1 MSDAPSTPPA
11 PSLLAIDLGL
21 RAGFACFDL
30 GSRPRLR
37 WYRSQHFSSVGKLK
51 VAIPH
56 VLDDAAPLATLVV
69 EGDRHLGDLWGKLAE
84 KRGAVVRRV
93 PPEVWRKALL
103 LPRQQRH
110 GSDAKAAAIDLA
122 RECIEESEAP
132 RPKTKLGDDA
142 AEAICIG
149 LYGLSLR

>member
-1 MSDAPSTPPA
+1 MSDAP

-37 WYRSQHFSSVGKLK
+37 WYRSQHFGSMGTLK
-51 VAIPH
+51 AAIPR

-69 EGDRHLGDLWGKLAE
+69 EGDRHLADLWGKLAE
-84 KRGAVVRRV
+84 KRGALVHRV
-93 PPEVWRKALL
+93 APETWRQALL

-122 RECIEESEAP
+122 RECIEGSGAP
-132 RPKTKLGDDA
+132 RPKTKLGDDV

-149 LYGLSLR
+149 LWGLTVR